1 MSDETWDDAPCT
13 DCGDTGITYQTE
25 RVCSCLAG
33 LAIEMIDA
41 DACPS
46 LTDRISSLEAQLLAA
61 ERERDALR
69 EALREA
75 ENERDEAVD
84 WTGTVERHGV
94 DKFDALAEKWTQM
107 VAISRMINAIAS
119 PFDKY
124 ADDAILGR
132 FKKTIRDMMMAAFV
146 EGSLAGVRAEI
157 ARAAYANHSA
167 PVVEE

>member
-46 LTDRISSLEAQLLAA
+46 PTDRISSIEAQLLAA
-61 ERERDALR
+61 ERDRDALR
-69 EALREA
+69 EALAMLANIA
-75 ENERDEAVD
+75 EQYVLEVD
-84 WTGTVERHGV
+84 GAQKRGASWY
-94 DKFDALAEKWTQM
+94 TQGASGLYQQVM
-107 VAISRMINAIAS
+107 LWSGRMRA
-119 PFDKY
+119 
-124 ADDAILGR
+124 
-132 FKKTIRDMMMAAFV
+132 TIDR
-146 EGSLAGVRAEI
+146 
-157 ARAAYANHSA
+157 ARAALTANHSA

>member
-46 LTDRISSLEAQLLAA
+46 PTDRISSLESQLLAA

-69 EALREA
+69 EAL
-75 ENERDEAVD
+75 
-84 WTGTVERHGV
+84 
-94 DKFDALAEKWTQM
+94 L
-107 VAISRMINAIAS
+107 S
-119 PFDKY
+119 
-124 ADDAILGR
+124 DDAI
-132 FKKTIRDMMMAAFV
+132 TAAV
-146 EGSLAGVRAEI
+146 LAHWGEPPINKVSAHLRSNQMRHAI
-157 ARAAYANHSA
+157 RAALTANHSA

>member
-46 LTDRISSLEAQLLAA
+46 PTDLISSLEAQLLAA

-69 EALREA
+69 EALQETDDFI
-75 ENERDEAVD
+75 ERVNLDERMCCS
-84 WTGTVERHGV
+84 GQYCGCRGS
-94 DKFDALAEKWTQM
+94 TQ
-107 VAISRMINAIAS
+107 
-119 PFDKY
+119 
-124 ADDAILGR
+124 
-132 FKKTIRDMMMAAFV
+132 RDY
-146 EGSLAGVRAEI
+146 LLHNI
-157 ARAAYANHSA
+157 RAALTANHSA
-167 PVVEE
+167 PQEQQP